1 MLWREGREQ
10 QAGSR
15 GSGASLPVA
24 AAHAVH
30 VPCMCSRACAVRVRA
45 RHSGHGRYL
54 QTTLRRPAQWDWN
67 SCNRS
72 TALARAHP
80 QLAAMAPELGPLPR
94 YRRPAHYARHVPLAA
109 PPGAPPGAATG
120 SSPPVAH
127 LTGFARPWRFH
138 DVSHLV
144 AYGAMWWH
152 MVAYAPVT

>member
-1 MLWREGREQ
+1 
-10 QAGSR
+10 
-15 GSGASLPVA
+15 
-24 AAHAVH
+24 
-30 VPCMCSRACAVRVRA
+30 
-45 RHSGHGRYL
+45 
-54 QTTLRRPAQWDWN
+54 
-67 SCNRS
+67 
-72 TALARAHP
+72 
-80 QLAAMAPELGPLPR
+80 MAPELGPLPR